1 VPGSKTLAVP
11 EKLLSDPEVSNSRRP
26 SAPTCVVRDEYLRV
40 PMRDGV
46 TLHARLWRPDAD
58 EPLPVVFNHDP
69 YRSSDMRTLG
79 RGNIFHWLARHGFVA
94 VHLSVRGT
102 FTDVALEV
110 GETLHTTKILTT
122 HAAPERA
129 VLEGIQKVIGRAG
142 SDPGEVSLIVYGT
155 TLATNL
161 LIERKGSPIALLTT
175 AGFRDTIEMR
185 NENRYEQYDL
195 GIDLPVPLVPRARR
209 FPVNERINAKGK
221 VLVPLDEAAVEALAP
236 RLEECG
242 VGSVAIAFLHSYMND
257 AHERRA
263 RELLLRRLPSL
274 EVTLSCEV
282 SPEMREYERFS
293 TACANAYVQPL
304 MSAHLAGLQ
313 HELEREGFVCPLFLM
328 LSGGGLTTLETA
340 IRFPV
345 RLVESGPAGGAIF
358 ASHVARTLDL
368 GAVVSYDMGGTTA
381 KICLIDDALPQT
393 SRTFEVARVY
403 RFMKGSGI
411 PLRIPV
417 IEMVEIGAGGGSIA
431 EVDSMRRIAVG
442 PESAGSEPGPA
453 CYGRDGGR
461 PTVTDADLVLGRI
474 HPDHFAGG
482 RMRLDRR
489 AADEALRRGVGER
502 LGVEPAH
509 AALGVSE
516 IVDENMSNAA
526 RVHAIESGKEIEP
539 RTLVAFGGAAPLH
552 AARIAEKLGMR
563 QVVVPRGAGVGSAI
577 GFLRAPIAYE
587 LTRSFHQ
594 RIGALDLS
602 AVNDLLASMRAQARS
617 VVEAGAGGRPLS
629 ETRTAFMRYV
639 GQGHEVGVELPVR
652 IDTPRLEADGA
663 EVLMR
668 AFEREYERL
677 YERTI
682 PNLDAEILTWVL
694 MISTDGTSEP
704 HPRVVYDAPE
714 EAATSTRVRTI
725 MDSARGEYIEV
736 SEYRRDELGAG
747 AMVRG
752 PAVIVEEDTTT
763 MVTARFDARVH
774 PLGYIV
780 MERRGADP
788 KGDVDA

>member
-1 VPGSKTLAVP
+1 MNEPQGG
-11 EKLLSDPEVSNSRRP
+11 
-26 SAPTCVVRDEYLRV
+26 YRV
-40 PMRDGV
+40 GV
-46 TLHARLWRPDAD
+46 DI
-58 EPLPVVFNHDP
+58 
-69 YRSSDMRTLG
+69 G
-79 RGNIFHWLARHGFVA
+79 
-94 VHLSVRGT
+94 GT
-102 FTDVALEV
+102 FTDIALEV
-110 GETLHTTKILTT
+110 GKGLHTAKVLTT
-122 HAAPERA
+122 HSAPERG
-129 VLEGIQKVIGRAG
+129 VLEGIRKVMRDAG
-142 SDPGEVSLIVYGT
+142 SDPRQVSLIVYGT

-175 AGFRDTIEMR
+175 TGFRDTIEMR

-195 GIDLPVPLVPRARR
+195 DIDLPEPLVPRARR
-209 FPVNERINAKGK
+209 FSVNERINAKGR

-236 RLEECG
+236 RLEEHDVRG
-242 VGSVAIAFLHSYMND
+242 VAIGFLHSYMND
-257 AHERRA
+257 AHEQRA
-263 RELLLRRLPSL
+263 RDVLTRRLPSL
-274 EVTLSCEV
+274 DITLSCEV

-313 HELEREGFVCPLFLM
+313 RELEREGFVCPLFLM
-328 LSGGGLTTLETA
+328 LSGGGLTTIETA
-340 IRFPV
+340 MRFPV

-368 GAVVSYDMGGTTA
+368 PSVVSYDMGGTTA
-381 KICLIDDALPQT
+381 KICLIDDALPQ
-393 SRTFEVARVY
+393 SARTFEVARVY

-431 EVDSMRRIAVG
+431 GVDSMRRIAVG

-453 CYGRDGGR
+453 CYGRDAVQ

-474 HPDHFAGG
+474 HPDQFAGG
-482 RMRLDRR
+482 RIRLDRQ
-489 AADEALRRGVGER
+489 AAVEALRRGVGER
-502 LGVEPAH
+502 LGIEPAH

-526 RVHAIESGKEIEP
+526 RVHAIESGKEVEH

-563 QVVVPRGAGVGSAI
+563 RVVVPRGAGVGSAI

-594 RIGALDLS
+594 RIGSLDID
-602 AVNDLLASMRAQARS
+602 AVNGLLAAMRAQARA
-617 VVEAGAGGRPLS
+617 VVEAGAGGRTLH

-652 IDTPRLEADGA
+652 IDTPRLETDGA
-663 EVLMR
+663 GVLMT

-694 MISTDGTSEP
+694 VVSTVETARSET
-704 HPRVVYDAPE
+704 RVVDDAPGE
-714 EAATSTRVRTI
+714 RVITSRTRTVVDTG
-725 MDSARGEYIEV
+725 RGEGVEV
-736 SEYRRDELGAG
+736 SEFRRENLRAG
-747 AMVRG
+747 SIVRG
-752 PAVIVEEDTTT
+752 PAVIVEDDTTT
-763 MVTARFDARVH
+763 VVTERFDARVH

-780 MERRGADP
+780 MDRREAGTQGAV
-788 KGDVDA
+788 DV